1 MNDLQLRFFITFFFF
16 LDFQSS
22 FKTKESNL
30 QIVNVSYDCEKGFE
44 GLVHFNDFF
53 DILM

>member
-30 QIVNVSYDCEKGFE
+30 QIVNVSYDCEKG
-44 GLVHFNDFF
+44 LVHFNDFF